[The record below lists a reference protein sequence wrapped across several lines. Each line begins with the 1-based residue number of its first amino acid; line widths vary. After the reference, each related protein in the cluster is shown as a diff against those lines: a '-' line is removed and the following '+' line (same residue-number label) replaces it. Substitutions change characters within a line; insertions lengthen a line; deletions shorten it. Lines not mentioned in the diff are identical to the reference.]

1 MSSFFAADCAV
12 IPGSRQPYRVAAQ
25 EAPYLYANSRDFI
38 RIATSHR
45 TALMDKQPPGPT
57 PSGSTRASPENRLD
71 SWKEIAAFLRREVR
85 TVQRWEKTAGL
96 PVHRLRIERQSAVY
110 AYKSELNAWYANRK
124 LQLDSDSDEA
134 EGEEAATLLERLR
147 MPWGPGAAVAL
158 LALLLFV
165 SYLVSK
171 SWRRGAD
178 SATGKIKLAVLPFK
192 NLSDDPEKEYF
203 SDGMTEE
210 MITELGRMEPEHLGV
225 IARTSVMPYKNS
237 QKDLGRICHDLGVQ
251 YVLEGS
257 VFPAGNRARITVQ
270 LIQCSDQ
277 THVWADSSEQNLENV
292 LALQTGVAQAIA
304 QKIKLTLTP
313 SKQAQLAT
321 ARPVNPQAYQ
331 DYLKG
336 IYFWEKLTPDATQ
349 IAVKYL
355 QTATDEDPSYA
366 PAYARLAECYFD
378 SHAIG
383 LLAYDE
389 AHSRVK
395 AAATKAAALDVDFAE
410 AHIALAHV
418 AEMDWD
424 WPVAEREF
432 RRGIDLDPNLVLAHL
447 SYGHLLMLLRRA
459 DESWKEMRTAQV
471 LDPISQV
478 AAQTWLLNLYYSRQ
492 YDEAIA
498 FAGQWLEL
506 YPDSLGL
513 HEFLAESYAQKGLE
527 SLAVKEYLRAE
538 ELGGSSSS
546 RMAAL
551 QKANRNSGLRG
562 FWQTK
567 LALDRDQASPALSSY
582 DVASDYAALGDRD
595 KSLVWLEKSYT
606 DRKWLLTA
614 LSVDPRFDVLRSDPR
629 FQNLLQ
635 RLHLPQ

>member
-1 MSSFFAADCAV
+1 
-12 IPGSRQPYRVAAQ
+12 
-25 EAPYLYANSRDFI
+25 
-38 RIATSHR
+38 
-45 TALMDKQPPGPT
+45 MDEQAPGPM
-57 PSGSTRASPENRLD
+57 PSGSTNTSPGDRLD

-85 TVQRWEKTAGL
+85 TVQRWEKTARL
-96 PVHRLRIERQSAVY
+96 PVHRRRIERQSAVY
-110 AYKSELNAWYANRK
+110 AYKSELDAWYADRK
-124 LQLDSDSDEA
+124 PQLDSDSEGA
-134 EGEEAATLLERLR
+134 EGEEAATLAERLR
-147 MPWGPGAAVAL
+147 MPWRLVAAVAL

-165 SYLVSK
+165 TYVVSRN
-171 SWRRGAD
+171 WGLGAG
-178 SATGKIKLAVLPFK
+178 SATRKIKLAVLPFK
-192 NLSDDPEKEYF
+192 NLSGDPEKEYF

-210 MITELGRMEPEHLGV
+210 MITELGRMQPEHLGV
-225 IARTSVMPYKNS
+225 IARTSVMSYKDS
-237 QKDLGRICHDLGVQ
+237 QKDLGQICRDLGVQ

-257 VFPAGNRARITVQ
+257 VFPAGNRARITAQ

-304 QKIKLTLTP
+304 QNIKLTLTP
-313 SKQAQLAT
+313 GKQAHLAT
-321 ARPVNPQAYQ
+321 ARRVNAQAYQ

-336 IYFWEKLTPDATQ
+336 IYFWEKFTPEGIQ

-355 QTATDEDPSYA
+355 QSATDEDPSYA

-383 LLAYDE
+383 ILGYDE

-395 AAATKAAALDVDFAE
+395 AAATKAAELDADLAE
-410 AHIALAHV
+410 AHIALAHI

-432 RRGIDLDPNLVLAHL
+432 RRGIGLDPNLVLAHL
-447 SYGHLLMLLRRA
+447 SYGHLLMVLQRP
-459 DESWKEMRTAQV
+459 DESWNEMRTAQV

-478 AAQTWLLNLYYSRQ
+478 TAQTWLLNLYYSRQ
-492 YDEAIA
+492 YDQAIA
-498 FAGQWLEL
+498 FARQWLEL
-506 YPDSLGL
+506 YPDSAGL

-527 SLAVKEYLRAE
+527 SLAVKEYLSAE
-538 ELGGSSSS
+538 ELGSSSSS
-546 RMAAL
+546 RIAAL
-551 QKANRNSGLRG
+551 QRASSKLGLRG
-562 FWQTK
+562 FWQAK
-567 LALDRDQASPALSSY
+567 LALDRDQASPALNSS

-595 KSLVWLEKSYT
+595 KSLVWLEKAYT
-606 DRKWLLTA
+606 DRKWLLIA
-614 LSVDPRFDVLRSDPR
+614 LSVDPRFDVLRSEPR

>member
-1 MSSFFAADCAV
+1 MEC
-12 IPGSRQPYRVAAQ
+12 I
-25 EAPYLYANSRDFI
+25 
-38 RIATSHR
+38 
-45 TALMDKQPPGPT
+45 MDEQAPGPM
-57 PSGSTRASPENRLD
+57 PNGSTETSPGDRLD

-85 TVQRWEKTAGL
+85 TVQRWEKTARL

-110 AYKSELNAWYANRK
+110 AYKSELNAWYADRK
-124 LQLDSDSDEA
+124 PQLDSDSEGA
-134 EGEEAATLLERLR
+134 EGEETATLRERPR
-147 MPWGPGAAVAL
+147 MPWRLVAAVAL
-158 LALLLFV
+158 LPLLLFAIYV
-165 SYLVSK
+165 VSK
-171 SWRRGAD
+171 SWRLGAA
-178 SATGKIKLAVLPFK
+178 SATRKIKLAVLPFK
-192 NLSDDPEKEYF
+192 NLSGDLEKEYF

-210 MITELGRMEPEHLGV
+210 MITELGRMQPEQLGV
-225 IARTSVMPYKNS
+225 IARTSVMSYKNS
-237 QKDLGRICHDLGVQ
+237 QKDLGQICRDLGVQ

-304 QKIKLTLTP
+304 QHIKLTLTP
-313 SKQAQLAT
+313 SKQAYLAT
-321 ARPVNPQAYQ
+321 APRVNAQAYQ

-336 IYFWEKLTPDATQ
+336 IYFWEKFTPEGIQ
-349 IAVKYL
+349 MAVKYL
-355 QTATDEDPSYA
+355 QSATDEDPSYA

-378 SHAIG
+378 FHAIG
-383 LLAYDE
+383 TLAYDE
-389 AHSRVK
+389 SHSRVK
-395 AAATKAAALDVDFAE
+395 AAATRAAVLDGDLAE

-432 RRGIDLDPNLVLAHL
+432 RRGIRLDPNLVLAHL
-447 SYGHLLMLLRRA
+447 SYGHLLMVLRRP
-459 DESWKEMRTAQV
+459 DESWNEMRTAQV

-478 AAQTWLLNLYYSRQ
+478 TAQTWLLNLYYSRQ
-492 YDEAIA
+492 YDQAIA
-498 FAGQWLEL
+498 FARQWLEL
-506 YPDSLGL
+506 YPDSAGL

-538 ELGGSSSS
+538 ELGSSSSS

-551 QKANRNSGLRG
+551 QKASSNLGLRG
-562 FWQTK
+562 FWQAK
-567 LALDRDQASPALSSY
+567 LALDRDQASPALNSS

-595 KSLVWLEKSYT
+595 KSLVWLEKAYT
-606 DRKWLLTA
+606 DRKWLLVA
-614 LSVDPRFDVLRSDPR
+614 LSVDPRFDVLRSEPR

-635 RLHLPQ
+635 RLHFPQ